1 MSMLLRC
8 RWLAPA
14 NGSDPVADVLVAMS
28 GGVDSSVAAALL
40 VDAGHNVTGVT
51 LKLWGGESD
60 SGCCSVSDVDDAR
73 WVATA
78 LGIEHHVFNLGNE
91 FNEHVVDQYVA
102 DYAAG
107 LNPNPC
113 IECNRHIK
121 FDKLLDRADL
131 LGFDL
136 IATGHHAGIAE
147 IDDHRFL
154 VRGADAAKDQS
165 YVLHM
170 LGQAQLRRLILP
182 VGSMTKSEVRS
193 MAEESGLVTAGK
205 PDSQDVCFI
214 HSKGGRETFLGDRIR
229 LTPATVVNEA
239 GSEVGS
245 VSAVELVT
253 VGQRR
258 GLDVGGNTSRQYV
271 TAIDRTANV
280 VTLGDRGGSL
290 RNSVEL
296 GRFVWA
302 AGSVEGSVRAQFSAH
317 GRIATGTLTIGDEVG
332 VLVWD
337 VPQTAVAP
345 GQSVVF
351 YDDDRVLGGG
361 IAR

>member
-1 MSMLLRC
+1 M
-8 RWLAPA
+8 
-14 NGSDPVADVLVAMS
+14 ADVLVAMS

-78 LGIEHHVFNLGNE
+78 LGIDHHVFNLGSE
-91 FNEHVVDQYVA
+91 FNDHVVDPYVA

-121 FDKLLDRADL
+121 FQKLLDRADL

-136 IATGHHAGIAE
+136 IATGHHAAITTV
-147 IDDHRFL
+147 DDRL
-154 VRGADAAKDQS
+154 YLTRGADAAKDQS

-170 LGQAQLRRLILP
+170 LGQHQLSRLLLP
-182 VGSMTKSEVRS
+182 VGSMTKDRVRAI
-193 MAEESGLVTAGK
+193 AEERELVTAAK

-214 HSKGGRETFLGDRIR
+214 HSKGGRETFLGDRIA
-229 LTPATVVNEA
+229 LTPARVVDTA

-245 VSAVELVT
+245 VSAVELIT

-258 GLDVGGNTSRQYV
+258 GLDVGGSAGRQYV
-271 TAIDRTANV
+271 TSIDRGTNT
-280 VTLGDRGGSL
+280 VTLGDRIGSL
-290 RNSVEL
+290 RDSVRL
-296 GRFVWA
+296 GGFVWA
-302 AGSVEGSVRAQFSAH
+302 DAPVEGAVRAQYSAH
-317 GRIATGTLTIGDEVG
+317 GRTATGSLVVG
-332 VLVWD
+332 VDGGTLRWD
-337 VPQTAVAP
+337 EPQTAVAP

-351 YDDDRVLGGG
+351 YQEDRVLGGA

>member
-1 MSMLLRC
+1 M
-8 RWLAPA
+8 AE
-14 NGSDPVADVLVAMS
+14 VLVAMS

-40 VDAGHNVTGVT
+40 VDAGHDVTGVT
-51 LKLWGGESD
+51 LKLWGGDSD
-60 SGCCSVSDVDDAR
+60 TGCCSVSDVDDAR
-73 WVATA
+73 WVAAT

-91 FNEHVVDQYVA
+91 FNEHVVDAYVA

-121 FDKLLDRADL
+121 FDKLLARADM

-136 IATGHHAGIAE
+136 IATGHHARITTLSGVNY
-147 IDDHRFL
+147 L
-154 VRGADAAKDQS
+154 TRGADLAKDQS

-170 LGQAQLRRLILP
+170 VGQRQLGRLLLP
-182 VGSMTKSEVRS
+182 VGAMTKEDVRQI
-193 MAEESGLVTAGK
+193 AHERGLVTAAK

-214 HSKGGRETFLGDRIR
+214 HSKGGRQAFLGDRIP
-229 LTPATVVNEA
+229 LTPARVVNST
-239 GSEVGS
+239 GTTVGS

-258 GLDVGGNTSRQYV
+258 GLDVGGNAARQYV
-271 TAIDRTANV
+271 TSIDRASNT
-280 VTLGDRGGSL
+280 VTLGDR
-290 RNSVEL
+290 RDTVRTSVEL
-296 GRFVWA
+296 GRLTWA
-302 AGSVEGSVRAQFSAH
+302 DSPVRGHVRAQYSAH
-317 GRIATGTLTIGDEVG
+317 GGPAGGTLSLAADLAHLTWDE
-332 VLVWD
+332 
-337 VPQTAVAP
+337 PQTAVAP

-351 YDDDRVLGGG
+351 YSDDRVLGGG

>member
-1 MSMLLRC
+1 M
-8 RWLAPA
+8 
-14 NGSDPVADVLVAMS
+14 ADVLVAMS

-78 LGIEHHVFNLGNE
+78 LGIDHHVFNLGNE
-91 FNEHVVDQYVA
+91 FDEFVVDRYVA

-121 FDKLLDRADL
+121 FEKLLDRADL

-136 IATGHHAGIAE
+136 IATGHHAAITDV
-147 IDDHRFL
+147 DDQSFL
-154 VRGADAAKDQS
+154 IRGADAAKDQS

-170 LGQAQLRRLILP
+170 LGQHQLRRLLLP
-182 VGSMTKSEVRS
+182 VGSMTKKHVRAI
-193 MAEESGLVTAGK
+193 AEDRGLVTAGK

-214 HSKGGRETFLGDRIR
+214 HSKGGRQVFLGDRIP
-229 LTPATVVNEA
+229 LTPAKVVNETGA
-239 GSEVGS
+239 EVGS

-258 GLDVGGNTSRQYV
+258 GLDVGGNPGRKYV
-271 TAIDRTANV
+271 TAIDRTTNT
-280 VTLGDRGGSL
+280 VTLGDRVGSL
-290 RNSVEL
+290 RDSVEL
-296 GRFVWA
+296 GRLAWA
-302 AGSVEGSVRAQFSAH
+302 IGPVEGPVEAQYSAH
-317 GRIATGTLTIGDEVG
+317 GHTAAGVLTIEGDGGTLRWDE
-332 VLVWD
+332 
-337 VPQTAVAP
+337 PQTAVAP

>member
-1 MSMLLRC
+1 M
-8 RWLAPA
+8 
-14 NGSDPVADVLVAMS
+14 ADVLVAMS

-40 VDAGHNVTGVT
+40 VEAGHNVTGVT

-78 LGIEHHVFNLGNE
+78 LGIDHHVFNLGNE
-91 FNEHVVDQYVA
+91 FNEHVVDRYVA

-121 FDKLLDRADL
+121 FQKLLDRADL
-131 LGFDL
+131 LGFDQ
-136 IATGHHAGIAE
+136 IATGHHAAVV
-147 IDDHRFL
+147 DHQGELFL
-154 VRGADAAKDQS
+154 ARGADAAKDQS

-170 LGQAQLRRLILP
+170 LGQHQLRRLQLP
-182 VGSMTKSEVRS
+182 VGHMTKEDVRS
-193 MAEESGLVTAGK
+193 IAEDRGLVTASK

-214 HSKGGRETFLGDRIR
+214 HSKGGRETFLGDRIP
-229 LTPATVVNEA
+229 LTPARVVNEA
-239 GSEVGS
+239 GTEVGS
-245 VSAVELVT
+245 VTSVELIT

-258 GLDVGGNTSRQYV
+258 GLDVGGNTGRQYV
-271 TAIDRTANV
+271 TDIDRSTNTI
-280 VTLGDRGGSL
+280 TLGDRAGTL
-290 RNSVEL
+290 RPSVDVGAL
-296 GRFVWA
+296 TWA
-302 AGSVEGSVRAQFSAH
+302 ASPIRSGQNVTAQFSAH
-317 GRIATGTLTIGDEVG
+317 GQAITGSFTGDDHVGTVLWDDPQIAI
-332 VLVWD
+332 
-337 VPQTAVAP
+337 AA

-351 YDDDRVLGGG
+351 YDGDRVLGGG

>member
-1 MSMLLRC
+1 M
-8 RWLAPA
+8 AE
-14 NGSDPVADVLVAMS
+14 VLVAMS

-40 VDAGHNVTGVT
+40 VDAGHDVTGVT

-78 LGIEHHVFNLGNE
+78 LGIDHHVFNLGNE
-91 FNEHVVDQYVA
+91 FNEHVVDPYVA
-102 DYAAG
+102 SYAAG

-121 FDKLLDRADL
+121 FEKLLDRADL

-136 IATGHHAGIAE
+136 IATGHHAAITDVEGQ
-147 IDDHRFL
+147 L
-154 VRGADAAKDQS
+154 YLSRGADAAKDQS

-170 LGQAQLRRLILP
+170 LGQHQLRRLLLP
-182 VGSMTKSEVRS
+182 VGSMTKDRVRAI
-193 MAEESGLVTAGK
+193 AEQRGLVTAGK

-214 HSKGGRETFLGDRIR
+214 HSKGGRKTFLGDRIP
-229 LTPATVVNEA
+229 LTPARVVNEE

-245 VSAVELVT
+245 VPAVELVT

-258 GLDVGGNTSRQYV
+258 GLDVGGNTGRKYV
-271 TAIDRTANV
+271 TSIDRDSNT
-280 VTLGDRGGSL
+280 VTLGDRVGSL
-290 RNSVEL
+290 RDSVGM
-296 GRFVWA
+296 GRFAWA
-302 AGSVEGSVRAQFSAH
+302 GAPVSGRVRAQFSAH
-317 GRIATGTLTIGDEVG
+317 GRTATGVLSVDGDLGTLRWDE
-332 VLVWD
+332 
-337 VPQTAVAP
+337 PQVAVAP